1 MPDVTRHRGGGVS
14 RITRADGTVAYRARA
29 RVDGK
34 TVSLGIYESE
44 EDARAVVR
52 SAMGQLGADLMLP
65 GAATLGEWGLEWL
78 ERRERG
84 GLVRGVTQEWSVW
97 RTHIAPSPL
106 AQMPLRSITRPMI
119 VRWLDGLIHDTTA
132 LRPVRGADARE
143 TSEPLSR
150 QTVQHALR
158 VLRSCLRAAQ
168 DAGRLDANP
177 AHDVRVPQYQR
188 DEDEGKD
195 AWTWLTT
202 SEIDRLLNTPKIERP
217 RKGIRAWSVVRTHEV
232 DVPED
237 LRLAWT
243 VLIYTGIRPPGEL
256 LRLRWRDVLDLDGE
270 HPRLRVLGK
279 GRRRPTREVPL
290 LPPAAAALRRWRELE
305 PGIGSAPV
313 FRRPAKWGIGWRRWA
328 VALIGRHAR
337 LYDTRHTCASHLIQG
352 SWGEPLPLYEVAQW
366 LGHTSVTTTQRY
378 AHLAPDGLRGRA
390 AKLSLTW
397 APRADTERTSGQRGS
412 GSDSTETPRN

>member
-1 MPDVTRHRGGGVS
+1 MPDMTKHRGGGVS
-14 RITRADGTVAYRARA
+14 RLVRADGSVAYRARA

-34 TVSLGIYESE
+34 TISLGVYESE

-52 SAMGQLGADLMLP
+52 SALGQLGADLLLP

-78 ERRERG
+78 DRRERG
-84 GLVRGVTQEWSVW
+84 GLVRGVAQERSVW

-106 AQMPLRSITRPMI
+106 AQMPLRSITRPMV
-119 VRWLDGLIHDTTA
+119 VRWVDDLIHNTTA
-132 LRPVRGADARE
+132 LRPVRGGGARE
-143 TSEPLSR
+143 TGKPLSR
-150 QTVQHALR
+150 QTVVHALR

-168 DAGRLDANP
+168 DAGRIDESP
-177 AHDVRVPQYQR
+177 AHDVRVPRYQR
-188 DEDEGKD
+188 AADEG
-195 AWTWLTT
+195 AERWTWLTLD
-202 SEIDRLLNTPKIERP
+202 EIDQLLASPTIERP
-217 RKGIRAWSVVRTHEV
+217 RPGIREWSVVRTREV
-232 DVPED
+232 EVPEEY
-237 LRLAWT
+237 RIAWT

-279 GRRRPTREVPL
+279 GKERPTREVPL
-290 LPPAAAALRRWRELE
+290 LPPAREALQRWRELE

-337 LYDTRHTCASHLIQG
+337 LYDTRHTCASHLVQG
-352 SWGEPLPLYEVAQW
+352 SWGQALSLYEVAQW
-366 LGHTSVTTTQRY
+366 LGHGSITTTQRY

-390 AKLSLTW
+390 AELSLTW
-397 APRADTERTSGQRGS
+397 APRADTERTRGHGEGGKNGPES
-412 GSDSTETPRN
+412 P

>member
-1 MPDVTRHRGGGVS
+1 MPDVSKHRGGGVS
-14 RITRADGTVAYRARA
+14 RIVRADGTVVFRARA

-34 TVSLGIYESE
+34 TISLGIYESE
-44 EDARAVVR
+44 DDARAVVR
-52 SAMGQLGADLMLP
+52 SGIGQLGADLMLP
-65 GAATLGEWGLEWL
+65 GASTLGEWGAEWL

-84 GLVRGVTQEWSVW
+84 GLVRGVAQERSVW
-97 RTHIAPSPL
+97 RTHIAPAPI

-119 VRWLDGLIHDTTA
+119 VRWLDALIHETTA
-132 LRPVRGADARE
+132 LHPVRGAEARP

-168 DAGRLDANP
+168 DAGRLDESP

-188 DEDEGKD
+188 AAEED
-195 AWTWLTT
+195 AQPWTWLTLN
-202 SEIDRLLNTPKIERP
+202 EIARLLESPTVTRP
-217 RKGIRAWSVVRTHEV
+217 RQGIREWSVVRTHDVE
-232 DVPED
+232 VPED

-256 LRLRWRDVLDLDGE
+256 LRLRWRDVIDLDGE
-270 HPRLRVLGK
+270 HPRIRVLGK

-290 LPPAAAALRRWRELE
+290 LPPAAAALRRWREIE
-305 PGIGSAPV
+305 PGIGTAPV

-337 LYDTRHTCASHLIQG
+337 LYDTRHTCASHLVQG
-352 SWGEPLPLYEVAQW
+352 SWGRALSLYEVAQW
-366 LGHTSVTTTQRY
+366 LGHTSITTTTRY
-378 AHLAPDGLRGRA
+378 AHLRPDGLRGA
-390 AKLSLTW
+390 AVELSLTW
-397 APRADTERTSGQRGS
+397 APKKEGKDTRC
-412 GSDSTETPRN
+412 D